1 MIEHKL
7 LYYPKKAQFEQ
18 EKDNIADTSIAFIED
33 SGTIY
38 THKHEFGG
46 NGGGTNTE
54 YTYEISKQYTDDQIN
69 ITVGRIMDAVEGI
82 IKDFATKNYV
92 TDALTAYGNG
102 LNVRD
107 RVEQI
112 LNAKDPSWEVIVQ
125 RLGALEGSNHDL
137 IEQIANIRADIRPD
151 GEGGSYPTIT
161 LETIYR
167 LFNEGDGSVLKNIV
181 AKIFM
186 MANEE
191 GSQITL
197 DADKIYLGNETNQ
210 LKLYIRGAIQ
220 DALHVN
226 DSSNALTYAQLL
238 ATGIKFETADGDKLY
253 LTQNDGLKYTAGRTN
268 PDHAGE
274 VGYQLANDGSGSLAF
289 GNITW
294 DSSGNLTT
302 HGLMLKEAEE
312 MGAPN
317 SFIVDSVVLCPAANR
332 AGVSDFQ
339 SISYFEIITYHIC
352 KAGFIIKQ
360 GEAILSNNYFMQ
372 ADENPQRY
380 VSVWTNGTYGVA
392 ADSTLYTVGYRA
404 YRLPAISAQRVL
416 AEISRNITS
425 DTWQNLI
432 KNSNG
437 EYIFENEEN
446 VYVGFPGQISIV
458 SSNSGSIF
466 VGTVDG
472 SDGSDIFE
480 AAADDLQDE
489 VYNALT
495 TDGYWESPTYTYRGE
510 YDDSETYHK
519 NDIVSVIYQPEYPG
533 SYYDFVNFLCLRD
546 QTEPSSPNR
555 DAEQTDDTDWANCS
569 TNADLYRFNVGQS
582 PLSVNSAGWTISN
595 AAPQTTDFS
604 YTDTSNNL
612 QYVQIYNIGSTY
624 KYSIS
629 PSLVTNFRTEP
640 KLFYGTHIVQ
650 WNNGLF
656 DW

>member
-220 DALHVN
+220 DALRVN

-302 HGLMLKEAEE
+302 HGLMLAEAQE
-312 MGAPN
+312 MGAAN
-317 SFIVDSVVLCPAANR
+317 SFIVDSVVLCPAVNR

-360 GEAILSNNYFMQ
+360 GEATLSNNYFMQ
-372 ADENPQRY
+372 ADEDPQRY
-380 VSVWTNGTYGVA
+380 VNVWTNGTYGVA

-437 EYIFENEEN
+437 EYIFENGES

-458 SSNSGSIF
+458 SSDSGSIF

-472 SDGSDIFE
+472 PDGSDIFE
-480 AAADDLQDE
+480 DAADVLRDD

-495 TDGYWESPTYTYRGE
+495 TNGQWWSPIYTYKGE
-510 YDDSETYHK
+510 YDSSETYQK
-519 NDIVSVIYQPEYPG
+519 NDIVSVIYQPAYPG

-569 TNADLYRFNVGQS
+569 TNSDLYRFNVGQS

-612 QYVQIYNIGSTY
+612 QYVKIYNIGSTY
-624 KYSIS
+624 RYSIR

>member
-137 IEQIANIRADIRPD
+137 IEQIASIRADIRPD

-302 HGLMLKEAEE
+302 HGLMLAEAEE
-312 MGAPN
+312 MGVIN
-317 SFIVDSVVLCPAANR
+317 SFVIDSVVIYPHGTTIN
-332 AGVSDFQ
+332 
-339 SISYFEIITYHIC
+339 YHLS
-352 KAGFIIKQ
+352 KSGFIVKQ
-360 GEAILSNNYFMQ
+360 GEVVITDSVPFWEGAIGRN
-372 ADENPQRY
+372 APE
-380 VSVWTNGTYGVA
+380 TNANRKYYANVNGFSEHFYSGSRYGVTTTA
-392 ADSTLYTVGYRA
+392 YTTTAVNTIGIIYM
-404 YRLPAISAQRVL
+404 LHD
-416 AEISRNITS
+416 RNQ
-425 DTWQNLI
+425 DVWN
-432 KNSNG
+432 
-437 EYIFENEEN
+437 
-446 VYVGFPGQISIV
+446 
-458 SSNSGSIF
+458 SIF
-466 VGTVDG
+466 KYPSTASESLRNTWVFKDGDTVYMQFPTEIYKATTSPSHIDFLFKSGVTSENYGT
-472 SDGSDIFE
+472 E
-480 AAADDLQDE
+480 AAATNSEALALVESYEQQIKDSIEEEGFWKPVWSYRLRGQYDPE
-489 VYNALT
+489 VTYLCNNQYK
-495 TDGYWESPTYTYRGE
+495 DVVYVESGDQHSNYYLCIANNTVGI
-510 YDDSETYHK
+510 
-519 NDIVSVIYQPEYPG
+519 NPE
-533 SYYDFVNFLCLRD
+533 
-546 QTEPSSPNR
+546 
-555 DAEQTDDTDWANCS
+555 DDTDNEYWCKTDDVNDQLGNPNTYSSNTYQPMVAYS
-569 TNADLYRFNVGQS
+569 DL
-582 PLSVNSAGWTISN
+582 
-595 AAPQTTDFS
+595 S
-604 YTDTSNNL
+604 YESRIIKFEGDHFVTWSNN
-612 QYVQIYNIGSTY
+612 
-624 KYSIS
+624 
-629 PSLVTNFRTEP
+629 PS
-640 KLFYGTHIVQ
+640 
-650 WNNGLF
+650 
-656 DW
+656 